1 MSMVEQIM
9 NTEQQMNLKVLVQL
23 GKTLS
28 QMLEM
33 LQQVDGYN
41 TMSYTHTHIHI
52 CLSGT

>member
-1 MSMVEQIM
+1 MSTVEQIM
-9 NTEQQMNLKVLVQL
+9 NTEQQINLKVLVQL

-33 LQQVDGYN
+33 LQQVYGDN
-41 TMSYTHTHIHI
+41 IMSYTHI